1 MRGRGL
7 RGKRSI
13 SFVVSVL
20 IAFVLVGPM
29 APAGA
34 TFPGTNG
41 EIVYFN
47 EGEFRAVEPDGSN
60 DRTYVPI
67 HFPQALSFSLDGS
80 HAIVGNFGKLRPR
93 IVSVDLA
100 AHTRTPVLRTGDAPT
115 PSIATVAVSPDSSSV
130 VFCSDDFHGG
140 LWTVAMD
147 GSALTQLGKRY
158 CFADWGVNNR
168 IVASKVRSNGERV
181 VTTMDPD
188 GGNKQVIATFPPV
201 QRRWYPYQLRPSWSP
216 DGTTVI
222 FGAPRNR
229 VHPEIWSVNSD
240 GSNLHKITH
249 TTFSEFHPV
258 FSPDGTRIVYARRVR
273 TIDTNLWI
281 MDSDG
286 ANQTELVELPQV
298 NEYPLAWRPV

>member
-1 MRGRGL
+1 
-7 RGKRSI
+7 
-13 SFVVSVL
+13 
-20 IAFVLVGPM
+20 M
-29 APAGA
+29 APVGA
-34 TFPGTNG
+34 TFPGTQRRDRLLQRG
-41 EIVYFN
+41 RVPSH
-47 EGEFRAVEPDGSN
+47 RAGRIQRSHICPDPFPPSAVLLTRWVPC
-60 DRTYVPI
+60 DRRE
-67 HFPQALSFSLDGS
+67 L
-80 HAIVGNFGKLRPR
+80 GNLRPR

-216 DGTTVI
+216 DGTAVI

-240 GSNLHKITH
+240 GSNLHKIRAH
-249 TTFSEFHPV
+249 NLLGVPS
-258 FSPDGTRIVYARRVR
+258 GLLARRVPHR
-273 TIDTNLWI
+273 VCQASPHDRH
-281 MDSDG
+281 
-286 ANQTELVELPQV
+286 Q
-298 NEYPLAWRPV
+298 PLDHGQRRSEPDATRRASSGERVSARMASRLTVSSTRPR